1 MGGNEDEGA
10 GCSVTVPS
18 DKTRGK
24 KKGMTSE
31 ILAEYRNT
39 VFYCTSVKQRNE
51 FPGEVMESL
60 MLDMENAP
68 RYIPE
73 QPVIPDRA

>member
-1 MGGNEDEGA
+1 
-10 GCSVTVPS
+10 
-18 DKTRGK
+18 
-24 KKGMTSE
+24 MTSE
-31 ILAEYRNT
+31 ILAKYRST

-51 FPGEVMESL
+51 FPGEIMESL